1 MSGLT
6 GANWLLSENRN
17 HPAGEVYV
25 TGTFDNW
32 EKSTKLEQ
40 EGDAFVAKVEL
51 PIEKT
56 LYKV

>member
-1 MSGLT
+1 M
-6 GANWLLSENRN
+6 ALLVLIGYCLKNRS

-32 EKSTKLEQ
+32 EKSTKLEK
-40 EGDAFVAKVEL
+40 EGDAFVARVEL